1 MQSKETTESTGK
13 VSIKF
18 WQESSAI
25 KCALS
30 RITDMAFHGFRGEWN
45 EVTFLK
51 FVIQSAPMLE
61 TLVIAYAN
69 GCFGSREEASSKAK
83 ALFAGQRARQSCLLV
98 VFEDSGSGLWNFK
111 KGSDFSCNNP
121 FGIMNCSSFGVGHW
135 SV

>member
-1 MQSKETTESTGK
+1 M
-13 VSIKF
+13 
-18 WQESSAI
+18 

-30 RITDMAFHGFRGEWN
+30 RITVMAFHDFRGEQN

-51 FVIQSAPMLE
+51 FVIESAPMLR

-83 ALFAGQRARQSCLLV
+83 ALFAGKRASECCVLA

-121 FGIMNCSSFGVGHW
+121 FGLMTCSSFGVGRW